1 MLTFLGPSYLWRRRE
16 ALRRDEE
23 FNEFD
28 FTARGANFRFEHR
41 FAEFHDRSFYL
52 TGATV
57 PTPVAFD
64 GSSDEASDDGSVV
77 SY

>member
-1 MLTFLGPSYLWRRRE
+1 MSNTLIMCCLAQLLLATEAVDQFVLTFLGPSYLWRRRE

-41 FAEFHDRSFYL
+41 FAEPR
-52 TGATV
+52 V
-57 PTPVAFD
+57 PLGPK
-64 GSSDEASDDGSVV
+64 VV
-77 SY
+77 G